1 MSGRA
6 FHVASF
12 DQDTSLITISIV
24 IWIPVFI
31 KIPIAAPPPTLK
43 LPARYS
49 VILQGTSVVLH
60 VPLITN
66 YLSPCIPDYTQSR
79 ESFVQEYI
87 PPHVPR
93 AYTGVHGVCFFCTFA
108 AVAGSATVIRIL

>member
-1 MSGRA
+1 M
-6 FHVASF
+6 
-12 DQDTSLITISIV
+12 
-24 IWIPVFI
+24 
-31 KIPIAAPPPTLK
+31 
-43 LPARYS
+43 
-49 VILQGTSVVLH
+49 ILQGTSVVLH
-60 VPLITN
+60 VALITN

>member
-1 MSGRA
+1 M
-6 FHVASF
+6 ASL

-31 KIPIAAPPPTLK
+31 KIPIAAPPPTLRLK